1 MKLLMEQKLEAEKLR
16 AKEQEL
22 QLESQRLAQEKA
34 QQEIES
40 IRAGAAAAHDNKNS
54 LLLACG
60 GAFVRGNF
68 KNNNWSSR
76 DSSKSKWRPCG
87 HNSRKQQEDAS
98 VAATAAETV
107 EPVELSDV
115 ADVRS
120 HHEPQPSRSAEDVL
134 DAPHHAWPVWH
145 SQHKGMERR
154 HFPAMHTALSQ
165 MAAILRVA
173 KEREQCMMEYA
184 LFHQETLDDLKAE
197 RDGWKKEAQL
207 LRLQAN
213 DLQRALKEMSH
224 LIPWHWAKW
233 NISECSVKDCGD
245 GGVTWSLA
253 ILMAK
258 MLAAVPEYPRQRG
271 LELGAGTGLASATL
285 RGRGHEVV
293 LSDGRD
299 QVIENLQKNWPR
311 ADIRRFRWHVEEDRQ
326 ALTHWGPFDFL
337 LGANLL
343 MDSRHCDALHAAL
356 PSLLLLSPELW
367 LLERN
372 QSVHG
377 CEWLRSDRWNTEL
390 RPVDVSPTAEV
401 DGERNPPRK
410 RSIYIN
416 MMFLA
421 ELASKAGWVRA
432 TVYLLAMLYL
442 FLGVNIAADKFVAAI
457 EGITS
462 TKRRV
467 LQRSTGRVITVCVW
481 NGTVANLTLLAL
493 GSSAPEILLSVVEII
508 GNGCFAGELGPSTI
522 VGSAAFNLF
531 CIIVAASELGR
542 PGRVAAQQTSEWSV
556 DQVSDFLETLG
567 LEASLRE
574 TFRAESVD
582 GRTLCE
588 ITDEDLSGPGANPR
602 SGRETELAQ
611 QRRLESSRQ
620 PERGLERGPFLVK
633 GDHVDGPQLSRDA
646 LERIRTYRLEA
657 STGRLVPRQPPLSDE
672 ELDCWQYQAS
682 WLVCPVTGKAWA
694 RSDVVSTMGVALYH
708 APRFCSEKEKQRLFV
723 EEENG
728 PACHFERSYEVYP
741 MVEPPPLANL
751 PVSTASNEPENA
763 EQLQSLRA
771 EVSGLKSRSAA
782 VQRQMF
788 EGLSQDGHFGD
799 FQDWWSGQL
808 KVEPAD
814 DAELAHKFSVYESY
828 FASVVDLRADLFG
841 LWERGGPL
849 LAAADAQT
857 MRGAIG
863 RVDSFDNL
871 AIPERSRHW
880 FDIDAYND
888 GVKGNPSKGILAA
901 ADRGI
906 LDMDRQ
912 YNAVNF
918 QYFAQQAEA
927 GVTRAGAEASFKRRL
942 CTSRLSFYIEESHG
956 SRIFPR
962 NILSQLSLLFYRRND
977 ALRLANG
984 QVNELRVAVC
994 IRKAIPR
1001 MLRAI
1006 VLDVFQGDRNFT
1018 PHVEKAEWIQQPFCA
1033 KSDAEWPDLEEL
1045 LLGSSL
1051 CSVPW
1056 SLLREAFVR
1065 KLVVQLLETT
1075 TMNPKAPIR
1084 QRAEH
1089 LFNQHRNFLE
1099 RLTYILS
1106 FFQAGPGKLP
1116 IQEMDKKY
1124 SRPTQS
1130 SEGPALPPSAL
1141 EQLASIGAE
1150 SGAHGWPSSTG
1161 TSRREREMHNAQR
1174 LAAEKALHQGFPKL
1188 PPSRRLDGTMCYYCQ
1203 KRFPSRM
1210 ALFAHLRRLIDKE

>member
-1 MKLLMEQKLEAEKLR
+1 
-16 AKEQEL
+16 
-22 QLESQRLAQEKA
+22 
-34 QQEIES
+34 
-40 IRAGAAAAHDNKNS
+40 
-54 LLLACG
+54 
-60 GAFVRGNF
+60 
-68 KNNNWSSR
+68 
-76 DSSKSKWRPCG
+76 
-87 HNSRKQQEDAS
+87 
-98 VAATAAETV
+98 
-107 EPVELSDV
+107 
-115 ADVRS
+115 
-120 HHEPQPSRSAEDVL
+120 
-134 DAPHHAWPVWH
+134 
-145 SQHKGMERR
+145 
-154 HFPAMHTALSQ
+154 
-165 MAAILRVA
+165 
-173 KEREQCMMEYA
+173 
-184 LFHQETLDDLKAE
+184 
-197 RDGWKKEAQL
+197 
-207 LRLQAN
+207 
-213 DLQRALKEMSH
+213 
-224 LIPWHWAKW
+224 
-233 NISECSVKDCGD
+233 
-245 GGVTWSLA
+245 
-253 ILMAK
+253 
-258 MLAAVPEYPRQRG
+258 
-271 LELGAGTGLASATL
+271 
-285 RGRGHEVV
+285 
-293 LSDGRD
+293 
-299 QVIENLQKNWPR
+299 
-311 ADIRRFRWHVEEDRQ
+311 
-326 ALTHWGPFDFL
+326 
-337 LGANLL
+337 
-343 MDSRHCDALHAAL
+343 
-356 PSLLLLSPELW
+356 
-367 LLERN
+367 
-372 QSVHG
+372 
-377 CEWLRSDRWNTEL
+377 
-390 RPVDVSPTAEV
+390 
-401 DGERNPPRK
+401 
-410 RSIYIN
+410 
-416 MMFLA
+416 MF
-421 ELASKAGWVRA
+421 E
-432 TVYLLAMLYL
+432 
-442 FLGVNIAADKFVAAI
+442 
-457 EGITS
+457 
-462 TKRRV
+462 
-467 LQRSTGRVITVCVW
+467 
-481 NGTVANLTLLAL
+481 
-493 GSSAPEILLSVVEII
+493 
-508 GNGCFAGELGPSTI
+508 
-522 VGSAAFNLF
+522 
-531 CIIVAASELGR
+531 
-542 PGRVAAQQTSEWSV
+542 
-556 DQVSDFLETLG
+556 
-567 LEASLRE
+567 
-574 TFRAESVD
+574 
-582 GRTLCE
+582 
-588 ITDEDLSGPGANPR
+588 
-602 SGRETELAQ
+602 
-611 QRRLESSRQ
+611 
-620 PERGLERGPFLVK
+620 
-633 GDHVDGPQLSRDA
+633 
-646 LERIRTYRLEA
+646 
-657 STGRLVPRQPPLSDE
+657 
-672 ELDCWQYQAS
+672 
-682 WLVCPVTGKAWA
+682 AWA

-708 APRFCSEKEKQRLFV
+708 APSALEQARRYDAQRKA
-723 EEENG
+723 EMDHSG
-728 PACHFERSYEVYP
+728 TSFERSYEVYP

-771 EVSGLKSRSAA
+771 EVSGRIDVGRAL
-782 VQRQMF
+782 
-788 EGLSQDGHFGD
+788 E
-799 FQDWWSGQL
+799 QL

-880 FDIDAYND
+880 FVYHMMSTASSNHRKMQKIMEDLEELFEADRRTAGESEELTDDPQLGTMEVIIGPAFDDIDAYND

-1018 PHVEKAEWIQQPFCA
+1018 PHVEKAVRVYLALHQVAIKLLATFRKSYELLYQSVLEWIQQPFCA

-1124 SRPTQS
+1124 SRCAGTLPKEERTALVDAAKEGSGISSLDLFKRQPNEELFFDYLQKNVAAWRAAPGPTQS

-1210 ALFAHLRRLIDKE
+1210 ALFAHLRRLIDKERFVEGHHQEHFRLKIGGRREIDPLHPMIPLRFLLSGRF

>member
-1 MKLLMEQKLEAEKLR
+1 MAV
-16 AKEQEL
+16 
-22 QLESQRLAQEKA
+22 
-34 QQEIES
+34 
-40 IRAGAAAAHDNKNS
+40 
-54 LLLACG
+54 
-60 GAFVRGNF
+60 AFR
-68 KNNNWSSR
+68 
-76 DSSKSKWRPCG
+76 
-87 HNSRKQQEDAS
+87 
-98 VAATAAETV
+98 
-107 EPVELSDV
+107 
-115 ADVRS
+115 
-120 HHEPQPSRSAEDVL
+120 
-134 DAPHHAWPVWH
+134 
-145 SQHKGMERR
+145 
-154 HFPAMHTALSQ
+154 
-165 MAAILRVA
+165 
-173 KEREQCMMEYA
+173 
-184 LFHQETLDDLKAE
+184 
-197 RDGWKKEAQL
+197 
-207 LRLQAN
+207 
-213 DLQRALKEMSH
+213 
-224 LIPWHWAKW
+224 
-233 NISECSVKDCGD
+233 
-245 GGVTWSLA
+245 
-253 ILMAK
+253 
-258 MLAAVPEYPRQRG
+258 
-271 LELGAGTGLASATL
+271 
-285 RGRGHEVV
+285 
-293 LSDGRD
+293 
-299 QVIENLQKNWPR
+299 
-311 ADIRRFRWHVEEDRQ
+311 
-326 ALTHWGPFDFL
+326 
-337 LGANLL
+337 
-343 MDSRHCDALHAAL
+343 
-356 PSLLLLSPELW
+356 
-367 LLERN
+367 
-372 QSVHG
+372 
-377 CEWLRSDRWNTEL
+377 LRS
-390 RPVDVSPTAEV
+390 RP
-401 DGERNPPRK
+401 
-410 RSIYIN
+410 
-416 MMFLA
+416 
-421 ELASKAGWVRA
+421 
-432 TVYLLAMLYL
+432 
-442 FLGVNIAADKFVAAI
+442 AI
-457 EGITS
+457 
-462 TKRRV
+462 
-467 LQRSTGRVITVCVW
+467 
-481 NGTVANLTLLAL
+481 
-493 GSSAPEILLSVVEII
+493 
-508 GNGCFAGELGPSTI
+508 
-522 VGSAAFNLF
+522 
-531 CIIVAASELGR
+531 
-542 PGRVAAQQTSEWSV
+542 SEWSV

-588 ITDEDLSGPGANPR
+588 ITDEDLSGPPFALPFGLLK
-602 SGRETELAQ
+602 ELAQ

-723 EEENG
+723 EEEQARRYDAQRKAEMDHSG
-728 PACHFERSYEVYP
+728 TSFERSYEVYP

-799 FQDWWSGQL
+799 FQDVGRALEQL

-880 FDIDAYND
+880 FVYHMMSTASSNHRKMQKIMEDLEELFEAAQVLAPAPWGSEDRRTAGESEELTDDPQLGTMEVIIGPAFDIDAYND

-1018 PHVEKAEWIQQPFCA
+1018 PHVEKAVRVYLALHQVAIKLLATFRKSYELLYQSVLEWIQQPFCA

-1124 SRPTQS
+1124 SRCAGTLPKEERTALVDAAKEGSGISSLVDLWAALGMQRSKDTDESAILQHMELFFDYLQKNVAAWRAAPGPTQS

-1210 ALFAHLRRLIDKE
+1210 ALFAHLRRLIDKERFVEGHHQEHFRLKIGGPFTLPSTGPHKCAAAKCGKSFESKMDLCQHYNIMGVPGYESLENAGYTEDVKAKATKQQESQHVLQEDSGDNGWEVVDMETDLATCAVCLDRPADVVMVPCGHIFACHCCGQKLKECSLCRAKVSQVLKVYYSS